1 MGSPFRSLSLG
12 QRYPL
17 LPVSSLGNAGMAQT
31 GLRLA
36 AILPNLACQLPP
48 TCCLLQVN
56 DTLAVLQQRFAA
68 LRLEGGGLQV
78 YPLIASATLC
88 QRQSCLEQ

>member
-1 MGSPFRSLSLG
+1 MPTLPASSPS
-12 QRYPL
+12 
-17 LPVSSLGNAGMAQT
+17 NAGMAQV

-36 AILPNLACQLPP
+36 TLLSLSTGQLPP
-48 TCCLLQVN
+48 ICCQPQVN

-78 YPLIASATLC
+78 KH
-88 QRQSCLEQ
+88 